1 MQMEVAEFIGPYH
14 TSAAVVYPEGVREG
28 WLWPAGAY
36 DNWGWCGSGS
46 CPSAAC
52 APRIGRSLG
61 GGGRQRVQQGGTRG
75 PARRFHSAPCCNQW
89 RADHY
94 SVEMMA

>member
-61 GGGRQRVQQGGTRG
+61 GGGGSAYSRAVREVRRGGFTAHLVATSG
-75 PARRFHSAPCCNQW
+75 ALTTIQW
-89 RADHY
+89 K
-94 SVEMMA
+94 